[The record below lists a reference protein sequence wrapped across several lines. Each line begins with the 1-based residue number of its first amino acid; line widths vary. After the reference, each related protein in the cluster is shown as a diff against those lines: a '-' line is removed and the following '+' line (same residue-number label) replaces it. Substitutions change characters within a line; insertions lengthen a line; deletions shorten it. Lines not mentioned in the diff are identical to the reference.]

1 MPGAGRSTQVD
12 TSLNRPQNYEETTCK
27 FSLEKQ
33 KIQIPEIRIYSPDN
47 EVKGQ
52 GQGYTDIA
60 CPLVYETHENN
71 SYDKSY
77 TTLKASSLEDTLE
90 LQGHKH
96 VGQGHETMTQGHDTV
111 GQCQGHETMTQGHD
125 TVGQCQG
132 HETMT
137 QGHDT
142 VGQCQGHETMSQGHD
157 TVSQGHE
164 TRSQGHERMG
174 QGHQKSSTSLLLLQH
189 QCNST
194 LGVKESSSTHLLNSN
209 GNRIEPSGIECQ
221 DQGYH
226 SNQSSSTDHTQSDTE
241 IIFPFSNDFEFDSED
256 TNLPEERDMVQLLNS
271 ACYYVNG
278 KVGHVRG
285 KFLIDTGSSIC
296 VLSEK
301 VYERIKGNDI
311 SLQPSHRQV
320 RAANGTLLR
329 IKGTCT
335 LQIQLDHVLFNQEF
349 IVANIEESLGILG
362 INFLDQYQAD
372 VKIRKKILKTNQGR
386 IKLHKQS
393 TDVCNRLQLCENI
406 TVPSQSEAYIK
417 TYTVQNC
424 EARLN
429 ILEPTN
435 RFLDQGLLI
444 GRTLVDTSH
453 NQMTVS
459 VLNVSDK
466 NIKLKQNVSL
476 GTIHPIDQIC
486 KCDDLDSSKVKVEQN
501 SSELPEHLKPLVENC
516 SSDLSC
522 EEKQKLSSLVAE
534 FQDVFMSPD
543 GQLGQT
549 TLAEHYIDTGDTKP
563 FKMPCRRIPMFKRE
577 VVQTEIKKMLDQ
589 GVIEPSTSPWNSPIC
604 LVAKK
609 SGEWR
614 FCVDLRALNSVTR
627 LDTYPLP
634 RTDETLERL
643 SGSQFFS
650 HLDMASGYWQLGL
663 SKPDREKTSF
673 AIPGIGTY
681 MFKVMCFGLKNAPS
695 SFSRLM
701 RSVLG
706 SLQFDKCLVYLD
718 DIIVLGHNFESAL
731 ENLRAVF
738 LKLRQANL
746 KLKVSKCKLMQ
757 KQTVFLG
764 HLVSSEGISCDPEKV
779 KAIKDWPQPR
789 DKTELKA
796 FLGLIGYYRKLVPSF
811 AEIAIPLTRLT
822 RKRVQFEWGTEQETA
837 FEELKERLTQPPIL
851 AFPMENGGSFLLD
864 VDASGSAIGG
874 VLSQYQNNEEKVIAY
889 GSHTLNPAQQNY
901 CTTKRELYAV
911 VYFVQHFK
919 NYLLGRKFIL
929 RVDHKPLLWLSRFRE
944 PTGILAR
951 WLSILGAY
959 DYDII
964 FRQGYL
970 HTNADSLSR
979 KRNCP
984 FPECLDCS
992 QGNQSTQN
1000 DGLQQSAQVDAIE
1013 NVPEIQEL
1021 IPNWLNVWTKDD
1033 LVQFQQQDVCI
1044 GEILRLKQSFENK
1057 PLKTEIQQ
1065 VHRDVITLW
1074 HQWELLVVCEGLL
1087 YRKIENDLGADQ
1099 FQLITPKEIRDTIFT
1114 YLHEQRYAGHFGR
1127 DRTITAVKK
1136 RFYWPG
1142 MSEDIARWCQECQLC
1157 VRRKPGPGKGKSALQ
1172 QIKVYQPMSVV
1183 AIDILGPLPRTNNG
1197 NEYIIV
1203 CGCYYTKW
1211 KEAFAVPN
1219 QTAATVADKLVQEVF
1234 LRFGVP
1240 AQLHSDQGRNFESD
1254 LFKAICDLFGVEKTR
1269 TVPYNPKSDGM
1280 IERFNR
1286 TLATMLSMF
1295 VDENKTDWDDH
1306 LPYVMAAYRAT
1317 QHKSTGVTPNL
1328 LMLNRELNFP
1338 LDLMVGDPPNQ
1349 KTEECPIKYVEWI
1362 RHAMTEAFVFTHGQL
1377 GVAAK
1382 RQKSNYDRGLKPRE
1396 FSVGSWVWRWYPP
1409 LINQKLGLGWIGPYL
1424 VIQRLSYLT
1433 YRIQRNK
1440 ETNPIVVH
1448 VDHLKPFIGRKHPR
1462 NWLTEPQEVVEPQQE
1477 PAPGNNLPS
1486 DQEHEGSGGLTMKFL
1501 YR

>member
-1 MPGAGRSTQVD
+1 MLFKVERFREGKISKRKFKLTRVVPGAGRSTQVD

-96 VGQGHETMTQGHDTV
+96 VGQGHETMSQGHDTV
-111 GQCQGHETMTQGHD
+111 GQCQGHETMTQGQV

-132 HETMT
+132 HETM
-137 QGHDT
+137 
-142 VGQCQGHETMSQGHD
+142 
-157 TVSQGHE
+157 
-164 TRSQGHERMG
+164 SQGHERMG

-194 LGVKESSSTHLLNSN
+194 VGVKESSSTHLLNSN
-209 GNRIEPSGIECQ
+209 ENRIEPSGIECQ

-256 TNLPEERDMVQLLNS
+256 TNLPEKRDMVQLLNS

-301 VYERIKGNDI
+301 VYERIKENDI

-1087 YRKIENDLGADQ
+1087 YRKIENDLG
-1099 FQLITPKEIRDTIFT
+1099 
-1114 YLHEQRYAGHFGR
+1114 
-1127 DRTITAVKK
+1127 
-1136 RFYWPG
+1136 
-1142 MSEDIARWCQECQLC
+1142 
-1157 VRRKPGPGKGKSALQ
+1157 
-1172 QIKVYQPMSVV
+1172 
-1183 AIDILGPLPRTNNG
+1183 
-1197 NEYIIV
+1197 
-1203 CGCYYTKW
+1203 
-1211 KEAFAVPN
+1211 
-1219 QTAATVADKLVQEVF
+1219 DKLVQDVF

-1349 KTEECPIKYVEWI
+1349 KTEECPIKYVEWV
-1362 RHAMTEAFVFTHGQL
+1362 RQAMTEAFVFTHGQL

-1486 DQEHEGSGGLTMKFL
+1486 GQEHEGSGGTYNEIPVQIRSRRERMVKPREV
-1501 YR
+1501 YSPE